1 MYKVMIAVIIFTITT
16 LIILLSLDPNVKANS
31 MALQSNS
38 GAYLSA
44 TINGQV
50 LRPGTYAINQGD
62 DLGDL
67 IEKAGGTTENADE
80 RAYTVECTII
90 NAMSYYIAP
99 LYAEDD
105 ICGDYPYSKV
115 GINSGTKED
124 LLIISGIGTTIS
136 AAIVGYREQNG
147 AYTYLEQIKQVSG
160 IGNATFEKIKNY
172 ITLE

>member
-16 LIILLSLDPNVKANS
+16 LIILLSLDPNINANS
-31 MALQSNS
+31 VALQSS
-38 GAYLSA
+38 AGAYFSA
-44 TINGQV
+44 SISGQV
-50 LRPGTYAINQGD
+50 LRPGTYAMDEGD
-62 DLGDL
+62 QLGDL
-67 IEKAGGTTENADE
+67 IEKAGGVTENADE
-80 RAYTVECTII
+80 RAYTLDCLIV

-105 ICGDYPYSKV
+105 ICGDYPYPKV

-124 LLIISGIGTTIS
+124 LLVISGVGTTIS
-136 AAIVGYREQNG
+136 AAIVGYREQHG
-147 AYTYLEQIKQVSG
+147 SYSYLEQIKQVSG